1 LNRLPRIQ
9 RWLVYA
15 SSALLVITGLAWA
28 FVHYFG
34 DAAGLDSR
42 AALAFNASMMKL
54 HGGAAMAALIVIGA
68 LLPHHV
74 PGGWTAKLN
83 RKSGVTTLVVAS
95 MLVLTGYLLYYTGDE
110 TYREFASYFH
120 LGAELAFAALLIF
133 HIANL
138 PGVRAAVSQSSR
150 QNSLE

>member
-42 AALAFNASMMKL
+42 
-54 HGGAAMAALIVIGA
+54 AAMAALIVIGA

-120 LGAELAFAALLIF
+120 LGAGLAFAALLIF

>member
-1 LNRLPRIQ
+1 LNRLPPTQ

-34 DAAGLDSR
+34 DAAGLDSH
-42 AALAFNASMMKL
+42 AALAFNAFMMKL
-54 HGGAAMAALIVIGA
+54 HGGAAMAGLIVIGT

-74 PGGWTAKLN
+74 PSGWTAKLN

-95 MLVLTGYLLYYTGDE
+95 VLVLSGYLLYYTGDE
-110 TYREFASYFH
+110 TYRQFASYFH
-120 LGAELAFAALLIF
+120 LAAGLAFAAFLIF
-133 HIANL
+133 HIANRRERKE
-138 PGVRAAVSQSSR
+138 PAAWT
-150 QNSLE
+150 

>member
-1 LNRLPRIQ
+1 LNRLPRSQ

-15 SSALLVITGLAWA
+15 TSALLVITGLAWA

-34 DAAGLDSR
+34 DAAGFDSR

-83 RKSGVTTLVVAS
+83 RKSGLTTLVVAS

-110 TYREFASYFH
+110 TYRASASYVH
-120 LGAELAFAALLIF
+120 LGAGLVFAVFLAFHVLNRLI
-133 HIANL
+133 IT
-138 PGVRAAVSQSSR
+138 PVIG
-150 QNSLE
+150 E